1 VAWTSVALLGGGV
14 PGLAGAVGA
23 GDADLARAA
32 AWVFAAGV
40 VLVVAHH
47 GSLLVP
53 VAMERLGGRDGSS
66 PASA

>member
-1 VAWTSVALLGGGV
+1 VALLGGGV
-14 PGLAGAVGA
+14 PGLAGAVAA

-32 AWVFAAGV
+32 ALVFAAGV

-53 VAMERLGGRDGSS
+53 VAMERPGARDGSS